1 LGAPD
6 LPMTMTADNLG
17 KVLSDKVDHGLPK
30 ELVKQLP
37 QALAEPIMVFESASQ
52 ADSFVVLTEL
62 KHEGRSVMAA
72 VHLDTEKQRVRVN
85 DIASAYKRSNEAWYA
100 RQIEEGR
107 LLYQDKKKSLA
118 WARTNRLQLPRVRK
132 LPSRLSGKRVLTEED
147 IVKPI
152 APDNKPLAS
161 LRDIKDVRDITGMSA
176 EDALNLAQNDPWIGS
191 IFGKSG
197 DVTLMQ
203 RIFMLPHWVAKRFP
217 GFKAVYDRQVRRQ
230 DERAAERARS
240 LQEIPS
246 LFGENKLSGKDMD
259 ELKKLVWDN
268 DGKQIAE
275 LEGIDK
281 FLTDEELES
290 GRTTIKA
297 NPEWYEGYDKWL
309 SRQPGSDAV
318 KKAMREIRVSLD
330 NDLMRAHNRLARMS
344 EMGDVAI
351 QEFRTQIGHI
361 HNYFPHIGTGI
372 ISFRGRTRRARS
384 STVNTST
391 RCTSGMPGGTLRTAL
406 RR

>member
-1 LGAPD
+1 
-6 LPMTMTADNLG
+6 
-17 KVLSDKVDHGLPK
+17 
-30 ELVKQLP
+30 
-37 QALAEPIMVFESASQ
+37 
-52 ADSFVVLTEL
+52 
-62 KHEGRSVMAA
+62 
-72 VHLDTEKQRVRVN
+72 
-85 DIASAYKRSNEAWYA
+85 
-100 RQIEEGR
+100 
-107 LLYQDKKKSLA
+107 
-118 WARTNRLQLPRVRK
+118 
-132 LPSRLSGKRVLTEED
+132 
-147 IVKPI
+147 
-152 APDNKPLAS
+152 
-161 LRDIKDVRDITGMSA
+161 MSA
-176 EDALNLAQNDPWIGS
+176 KDALNLAKNDPWIGS

-203 RIFMLPHWVAKRFP
+203 RIFMLPHWMAKRFP
-217 GFKAVYDRQVRRQ
+217 GFKAVYDRQLKRQ

-275 LEGIDK
+275 LEGVDK

-361 HNYFPHIGTGI
+361 HNYFPHHRYGDYFIQ
-372 ISFRGRTRRARS
+372 GRTRRARS

-391 RCTSGMPGGTLRTAL
+391 RCTSGMPGGTLRTGL

>member
-1 LGAPD
+1 
-6 LPMTMTADNLG
+6 
-17 KVLSDKVDHGLPK
+17 
-30 ELVKQLP
+30 
-37 QALAEPIMVFESASQ
+37 
-52 ADSFVVLTEL
+52 
-62 KHEGRSVMAA
+62 MAA

-85 DIASAYKRSNEAWYA
+85 DIASAYKRSNETWYA

-176 EDALNLAQNDPWIGS
+176 EDAMNLAQNDPWIGS
-191 IFGKSG
+191 IFGKSD

-361 HNYFPHIGTGI
+361 HNYFPHHRYGDYFIQGKDKKGEVVYREHFDALHKRYARRHFENRLEALKKEYPDTVFDLDENTKLPDEAFGRVTSSLAI
-372 ISFRGRTRRARS
+372 WMSSFATAALNFWISQS
-384 STVNTST
+384 V
-391 RCTSGMPGGTLRTAL
+391 
-406 RR
+406 